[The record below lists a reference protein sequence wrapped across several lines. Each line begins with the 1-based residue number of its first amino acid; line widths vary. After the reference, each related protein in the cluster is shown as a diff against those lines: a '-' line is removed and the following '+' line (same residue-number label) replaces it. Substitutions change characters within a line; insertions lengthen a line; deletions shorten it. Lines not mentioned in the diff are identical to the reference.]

1 MVSALAWKFLEGPRI
16 GPGTFWNFRREKPK
30 MFRSC
35 RNRRCCFSLIKIT
48 TPEMFRIMPRII
60 LEGAGNVLGPS
71 GIFQKKCFAENIL
84 SQHEG
89 TRSHESGVTCLVA
102 FCLGSTHVSRR
113 HVGGLLPP
121 PWEGAR
127 LWLAKGVPP
136 WCPLGAP
143 LELPFHPS
151 CGTCSMG
158 VLVFPPPPHPLPWP
172 IKGGEGAAIL
182 LIPSHIQVPCNDL
195 ASLSLPAK

>member
-16 GPGTFWNFRREKPK
+16 GLGTFGKFRREKPK

-35 RNRRCCFSLIKIT
+35 YNRRCCFSLIKIT
-48 TPEMFRIMPRII
+48 TPEMFRIMPRRI
-60 LEGAGNVLGPS
+60 LEGAENVLGPS

-113 HVGGLLPP
+113 HVGGLLPHLSYHFTLHV
-121 PWEGAR
+121 GHVA
-127 LWLAKGVPP
+127 WLFWYFLHHPTP
-136 WCPLGAP
+136 CLG
-143 LELPFHPS
+143 L
-151 CGTCSMG
+151 
-158 VLVFPPPPHPLPWP
+158 
-172 IKGGEGAAIL
+172 
-182 LIPSHIQVPCNDL
+182 
-195 ASLSLPAK
+195 

>member
-16 GPGTFWNFRREKPK
+16 GLGTFGNFRREKPK

-48 TPEMFRIMPRII
+48 TPEMFRIMPRRI

-121 PWEGAR
+121 PHGRGQGCGWPRGC
-127 LWLAKGVPP
+127 LHGVPLVP
-136 WCPLGAP
+136 HLSYHFTLHVGHVAWVFWYFLHHPTPCLG
-143 LELPFHPS
+143 L
-151 CGTCSMG
+151 
-158 VLVFPPPPHPLPWP
+158 
-172 IKGGEGAAIL
+172 
-182 LIPSHIQVPCNDL
+182 
-195 ASLSLPAK
+195 